1 MRRLRKPPLC
11 GGRCIGEVPLC
22 GGRCIGGSCPFVVGI
37 VSVEAVPLHYAQLS
51 VAARTVFLCTNRIS
65 GFLNIF
71 MAGFSLTAM
80 ENDIVSPL
88 TAIERF
94 YHPRSQARLVSP
106 PHCSNAESCHEIL
119 RQQENTVTAMEKPRY
134 CWKCLPCC
142 NEFPTVQPQFRSH
155 PHIPGVPRRQRRIA
169 ATSSSRDQPRFPLR
183 PHALGI
189 THRQASKASACNN
202 PSRV

>member
-22 GGRCIGGSCPFVVGI
+22 DGRCIGGSCPFVVGI
-37 VSVEAVPLHYAQLS
+37 VSVEAAPLHYAQLS

-80 ENDIVSPL
+80 ENDIVFSL
-88 TAIERF
+88 TAIELF
-94 YHPRSQARLVSP
+94 YHPSSQACLASL

-119 RQQENTVTAMEKPRY
+119 RQQENTVTAMEKPTY
-134 CWKCLPCC
+134 CRKRPPSC
-142 NEFPTVQPQFRSH
+142 NEFLTVQPQFRSH
-155 PHIPGVPRRQRRIA
+155 PHAPGVPRR
-169 ATSSSRDQPRFPLR
+169 
-183 PHALGI
+183 
-189 THRQASKASACNN
+189 
-202 PSRV
+202 